1 MTRLSNLEDV
11 YNELVRVDFNFDQ
24 LPENSKYKQYYKY
37 KTDPD
42 VRALP
47 EGSAQEQG
55 IRQKVGISPF
65 GLLLLKEEAFIV
77 GVSDRSLKKVGGSG
91 TDFGSLDTVYGIKDT
106 ILPTHRKQSGF
117 IPAKVVFAEKLAT
130 PQAVSKDKNRITGRA
145 YKRRTGETFTLP
157 FGRTGD
163 TSTEFGRQGSIIT
176 QVEEKYAVTF
186 KPERLKRNK

>member
-55 IRQKVGISPF
+55 ARQRVGVSPF
-65 GLLLLKEEAFIV
+65 GALLPNDEAFIV
-77 GVSDRSLKKVGGSG
+77 GVSDRSLKKVEGGG
-91 TDFGSLDTVYGIKDT
+91 TDFGGLDTVYGVKDT
-106 ILPTHRKQSGF
+106 ILPTYRRQPGF

-130 PQAVSKDKNRITGRA
+130 PQAVSKEKNRITGRA
-145 YKRRTGETFTLP
+145 YKKRTGETFTFP
-157 FGRTGD
+157 FGKTGD
-163 TSTEFGRQGSIIT
+163 TSSEFERQNAIVT

-186 KPERLKRNK
+186 KPERLKRNR